1 MLFISWYLKFKANKL
16 IQTMGMQTRWI
27 GDTELSIGVAVSAS
41 LLLLF
46 IFYLYASIVM
56 N

>member
-1 MLFISWYLKFKANKL
+1 
-16 IQTMGMQTRWI
+16 MGMQTRWI
-27 GDTELSIGVAVSAS
+27 GDAELSMGVDMSAL